1 MGYTKVMSFELNGVQ
16 IKTTVTEE
24 GKVIDEHISSFL
36 HPTDNHGTKVIG
48 FDLEWHPFS
57 CFDSKRL
64 CRTPPPS
71 PATFQLCDG
80 NSCLIVYTQ
89 PNCMVPLSLL
99 NFLRQPNYT
108 FVGCGIKDN
117 LANLEKQFYG
127 IGCKNAVELGTLA
140 ATLMDEPHLRFCGVD
155 ELAFLVN
162 ELDLRKERPLNLG
175 FSWGQHPLSEELA
188 KLATINVYSY
198 HKIGSTLLAKYRPNK
213 SHPPVRCLFV

>member
-1 MGYTKVMSFELNGVQ
+1 MDNKKVMSFELNGVQ
-16 IKTTVTEE
+16 IKTTVTKEVE
-24 GKVIDEHISSFL
+24 VIDEYISAFL

-48 FDLEWHPFS
+48 FDLEWHPFAYFRIS
-57 CFDSKRL
+57 
-64 CRTPPPS
+64 PPPH

-80 NSCLIVYTQ
+80 NSCIIFYTQ
-89 PNCMVPLSLL
+89 HNSRVPLSLL

-117 LANLEKQFYG
+117 FANLEKQFYG

-140 ATLMDEPHLRFCGVD
+140 ATIMDEPHLRFCGVD

-162 ELDLRKERPLNLG
+162 ELDLRKERPLNMTYD
-175 FSWGQHPLSEELA
+175 WGRYPYSEKLA

-198 HKIGSTLLAKYRPNK
+198 HKIGSALLAKYRPQ
-213 SHPPVRCLFV
+213 SHPPVRCVCLI